1 MKNWKSITCGS
12 TKYFFRKAKLL
23 LLVFLAASVLVSCA
37 ASSEEMALFRRKIAR
52 VDMPAQVL
60 DTYSMDTTINQLIS
74 NESRTSVYNFSEN
87 TRIAYETTF
96 LTVPATLVYS
106 FESGGKLGRIE
117 YFFDFSKDTV
127 QKDVENI
134 YNECMKFFGY
144 PDEGY
149 IQGIYDYLND
159 SPKAVWIKNNAE
171 ITLSYSIDE
180 NLAAHAVLS
189 YYKSNVSGTSVAVFK
204 LPFCDNTLG
213 DGILSVVS
221 KETKNN
227 SETTSSIV
235 EYVYKP
241 ADTVLFSVRHLF
253 RGNSLHTVEM
263 TLFSPAQTTRGMKSL
278 NGDIIQYMNDQYAEA
293 FSLDKSDNK
302 AYDLKWSGEATDVS
316 LYSTKDSGNRQTRV
330 TVAFSEYM
338 D

>member
-1 MKNWKSITCGS
+1 M
-12 TKYFFRKAKLL
+12 
-23 LLVFLAASVLVSCA
+23 LVILTASVLASCA
-37 ASSEEMALFRRKIAR
+37 SSTEEMALFRRKIAR
-52 VDMPAQVL
+52 VDMPAQKL
-60 DTYSMDTTINQLIS
+60 DMYSMDTTINQLIS
-74 NESRTSVYNFSEN
+74 NESRTNVYNFSEN

-106 FESGGKLGRIE
+106 FEAGGILGKIE
-117 YFFDFSKDTV
+117 YYFDFSEDTV
-127 QKDVENI
+127 QQDVENI
-134 YNECMKFFGY
+134 YNECIKFFGY

-149 IQGIYDYLND
+149 IKGIYKYLND

-180 NLAAHAVLS
+180 NLDAHAILS

-227 SETTSSIV
+227 SDTTSSIV
-235 EYVYKP
+235 EYVYQP
-241 ADTVLFSVRHLF
+241 ADAVLLSVRHVF
-253 RGNSLHTVEM
+253 RGNSLRKVEM
-263 TLFSPAQTTRGMKSL
+263 TLYSPSESARGMKSL
-278 NGDIIQYMNDQYAEA
+278 NGEIIQYMNAQYAEA
-293 FSLDKSDNK
+293 FSLDESDNR
-302 AYDLKWSGEATDVS
+302 AYDIVWSGEATKVA
-316 LYSTKDSGNRQTRV
+316 LYSTKDSGNRQIQV

-338 D
+338 DK